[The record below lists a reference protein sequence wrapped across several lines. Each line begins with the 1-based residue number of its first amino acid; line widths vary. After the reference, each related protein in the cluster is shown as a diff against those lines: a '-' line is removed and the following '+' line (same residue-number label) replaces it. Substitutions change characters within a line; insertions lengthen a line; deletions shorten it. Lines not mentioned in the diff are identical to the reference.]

1 MLMHMT
7 HSRETNSHPFSSPS
21 GGREDQIHVPGSNLL
36 RPLRSFV
43 CHETESRYPSV
54 NPGSGLKEFITHW
67 KLDGSSPVL
76 KPRRISRHLNMED
89 SCLVDSSET
98 VRKSLRLMTLVGYN
112 STPTATEQVQ
122 RIIFPRSLPPPTP
135 LRTSDT
141 SSTVLKLWGHA

>member
-98 VRKSLRLMTLVGYN
+98 VRKSLRLKTRRIQQHPNRDGASPTYHFPTVASSTD
-112 STPTATEQVQ
+112 STPDFRHV
-122 RIIFPRSLPPPTP
+122 F
-135 LRTSDT
+135 
-141 SSTVLKLWGHA
+141 KLS